1 MPRVKR
7 LQPGSEWNE
16 LTTTAADW
24 KAADPALL
32 GTMLGQLHLIRAFE
46 ETVLELAGEGLV
58 HGPAHSS
65 IGQEGGAVGSI
76 VSLRSADAVNGSHR
90 GHHQFLAK
98 SLTHVTKGV
107 LDLGSLVTQEVAEV
121 LQRTLAEILGLAQG
135 YCAGRGGSMHLQ
147 WFEAGALGTNAIVGG
162 GVPMAAGNAW
172 AQKHSGTSDV
182 TVTYFGD
189 GAANIG
195 SVLESLNITSAW
207 DLPLCFF
214 IENNGYAVST
224 TVEEATGEPR
234 LSARALGFGIP
245 AWRVDGM
252 DPLAVHLA
260 MERALS
266 RLRAGEGPV
275 VIEALVYRF
284 FHQNGPFPGSA
295 FGYRT
300 KEEEAAWRARDPLE
314 RVAAEM
320 TKLGLIDSGG
330 VASVRSQAVEA
341 MKAAAAALTEQ
352 DPDDKPGVRRIR
364 PSLWPDPAFVDV
376 GIRGDLSEIEGARAV
391 EQPDFRG
398 ELKRGKFIDA
408 VWRVMDRR
416 MTEDDRI
423 VVLGEDVH
431 KLNGGTNGATKGLA
445 KKFPGRVLGT
455 PISEN
460 AFAGLGGGL
469 ALDGRFRPVVEFMY
483 PDFLWVAADQVFNQI
498 GKARHMFGGRNP
510 VPLVLRTKVAMGT
523 GYGSQHSMDPAGIF
537 ATSVGWRIMAPSTP
551 YDYVGMMN
559 AALAIEDPVL
569 VLEHVDLY
577 GTEGDIPVDDLNYQI
592 PFGRAAVRRAG
603 RDVTVLTYLSM
614 VSHSLEAIE
623 QTGIDAE
630 LIDLRFLDRAS
641 LDWETIGESVRKTN
655 AVLIVEQGGLGTSYG
670 GWLADEI
677 QRRFFDW
684 LDQPVQRVTGGEAAP
699 SISKVLERAAIARTS
714 DVVGGLERVRAAFG
728 GAPGASDRE
737 GLGADSSRQ
746 SFGTPLGIS
755 PAAPAPHPGEVRR

>member
-1 MPRVKR
+1 MRMPRLERVV
-7 LQPGSEWNE
+7 PGAEWDE
-16 LTTTAADW
+16 LASTAADW
-24 KAADPALL
+24 KAADPGLL
-32 GTMLGQLHLIRAFE
+32 ATMLGQLHLIRAFE
-46 ETVLELAGEGLV
+46 ETVLQLAGEGLV

-98 SLTHVTKGV
+98 TLTHVTKGV
-107 LDLGSLVTQEVAEV
+107 LDPANLVTPPVREV
-121 LQRTLAEILGLAQG
+121 LERTLAEILGLAQG

-147 WFEAGALGTNAIVGG
+147 WLEAGALGTNAIVGG

-172 AQKHSGTSDV
+172 AQKNSGTTDI

-195 SVLESLNITSAW
+195 SVLETLNLAAAW
-207 DLPLCFF
+207 RLPLCFF

-224 TVEEATGEPR
+224 SVEEATGEPR

-260 MERALS
+260 MERALR

-275 VIEALVYRF
+275 VIEALVYRY

-295 FGYRT
+295 FGYRS
-300 KEEEAAWRARDPLE
+300 KEEEAAWRARDPLD

-320 TKLGLIDSGG
+320 ITLGLIDEAA
-330 VASVRSQAVEA
+330 VAAVRAQAVEA
-341 MKAAAAALTEQ
+341 MKLAVGELVEQ
-352 DPDDKPGVRRIR
+352 DPGAKPGVRRIR
-364 PSLWPDPAFVDV
+364 PALWPDPAFVDV
-376 GIRGDLSEIEGARAV
+376 GIRSDRTELAGARAV
-391 EQPDFRG
+391 ERTDFTG
-398 ELKRGKFIDA
+398 EVERGKFIDA

-416 MTEDDRI
+416 MSEDERI

-431 KLNGGTNGATKGLA
+431 RLGGGTNGATKGLA
-445 KKFPGRVLGT
+445 AKFPGRVLGT

-510 VPLVLRTKVAMGT
+510 VPLVLRTKVAMGS
-523 GYGSQHSMDPAGIF
+523 GYGSQHLMDPAGIF
-537 ATSVGWRIMAPSTP
+537 ATSVGWRIMAASTP
-551 YDYVGMMN
+551 YDYVGLMN

-569 VLEHVDLY
+569 MLEHVDLY
-577 GTEGDIPVDDLNYQI
+577 GSEGDIPVGDLDYQI

-603 RDVTVLTYLSM
+603 EDVTVLTYLSM
-614 VSHSLEAIE
+614 VAHALEAIE
-623 QTGIDAE
+623 LTGIDAE

-641 LDWETIGESVRKTN
+641 LDWQTVGDSVRKTN
-655 AVLIVEQGGLGTSYG
+655 AVLIVEQGAQGTSYG

-684 LDQPVQRVTGGEAAP
+684 LDQPVQRVTGGEASP
-699 SISKVLERAAIARTS
+699 SISRVLERAAIART
-714 DVVGGLERVRAAFG
+714 DEVVAGLEQVRVAMG
-728 GAPGASDRE
+728 GRG
-737 GLGADSSRQ
+737 
-746 SFGTPLGIS
+746 
-755 PAAPAPHPGEVRR
+755 